1 MEKNI
6 NKGKEFNKNKSK
18 RTVKTQE
25 QESARTKWIII
36 IVVLTILA
44 IFVAFFRKMHDEKSM
59 QVGMASNQTDI
70 SDVIVEITKSTEC
83 EGETEVTTNTT
94 TTAMVEE
101 ETISIVTTITTISVT
116 LKDIDTLPWGTR
128 IGAKY
133 QISKNDFVQ
142 LCNLVGREYGADF
155 IPVQEKAA
163 VVQTVMN
170 RVNSPSFPNTIQ
182 GVIEQPGQYEG
193 FLSRGY
199 YTDKVNESVRLAVL
213 GCLNGEFYTRYTDKA
228 NVVPYKIAGEC
239 DINEGALFYW
249 GDGLFNH
256 FYQTYEEFS
265 ETYTYFLNHKEELYA
280 RSKNSYMYI
289 TGQ

>member
-1 MEKNI
+1 MERN
-6 NKGKEFNKNKSK
+6 NKGKGINNKRS
-18 RTVKTQE
+18 VKTN
-25 QESARTKWIII
+25 ATGAKWVITI
-36 IVVLTILA
+36 IVLVIIAVIAVIISKLDADT
-44 IFVAFFRKMHDEKSM
+44 M
-59 QVGMASNQTDI
+59 QVGMTSTLEETDI
-70 SDVIVEITKSTEC
+70 YDVIVEVTRATQE
-83 EGETEVTTNTT
+83 EETEITTY

-101 ETISIVTTITTISVT
+101 ESIVTTVTTISVT
-116 LKDIDTLPWGTR
+116 LHDVDTLPWTTR

-142 LCNLVGREYGADF
+142 LCNLIGREYGADF

-170 RVNSPSFPNTIQ
+170 RVNSPSFPDTIQ

-199 YTDKVNESVRLAVL
+199 YSDKVTESVRLAVL

-265 ETYTYFLNHKEELYA
+265 ETYNYFLNHQEELYA
-280 RSKNSYMYI
+280 RSKNSFMYI
-289 TGQ
+289 TGQQ